1 MQQRMKTHPLDP
13 QRTEALLRQSPVASL
28 ATLNRDGTPYVT
40 PVHFVWDGR
49 AAYFHGLPA
58 GQKLENLRANPT
70 VSLMA
75 YRMDR
80 LLLDEAGRPCET
92 NTQYE
97 SVILAGQASVV
108 EDPGEKAAALALI
121 VQKYTPQLAGR
132 PLPEGMVAG
141 TAVVKIQPQ
150 SLTGKYYG

>member
-1 MQQRMKTHPLDP
+1 M
-13 QRTEALLRQSPVASL
+13 
-28 ATLNRDGTPYVT
+28 
-40 PVHFVWDGR
+40 
-49 AAYFHGLPA
+49 
-58 GQKLENLRANPT
+58 
-70 VSLMA
+70 
-75 YRMDR
+75 
-80 LLLDEAGRPCET
+80 
-92 NTQYE
+92 
-97 SVILAGQASVV
+97 ILAGQASVV

>member
-1 MQQRMKTHPLDP
+1 MR
-13 QRTEALLRQSPVASL
+13 
-28 ATLNRDGTPYVT
+28 
-40 PVHFVWDGR
+40 R
-49 AAYFHGLPA
+49 AAP
-58 GQKLENLRANPT
+58 
-70 VSLMA
+70 
-75 YRMDR
+75 
-80 LLLDEAGRPCET
+80 ET

>member
-28 ATLNRDGTPYVT
+28 ATLNRDGTTYVT

-58 GQKLENLRANPT
+58 GQKLENLRANPA

-92 NTQYE
+92 NTQY
-97 SVILAGQASVV
+97 
-108 EDPGEKAAALALI
+108 
-121 VQKYTPQLAGR
+121 
-132 PLPEGMVAG
+132 
-141 TAVVKIQPQ
+141 
-150 SLTGKYYG
+150 